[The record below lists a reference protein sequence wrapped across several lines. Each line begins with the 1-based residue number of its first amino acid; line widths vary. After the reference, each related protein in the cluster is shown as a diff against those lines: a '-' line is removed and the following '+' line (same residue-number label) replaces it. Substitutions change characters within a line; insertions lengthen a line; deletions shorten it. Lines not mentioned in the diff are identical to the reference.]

1 MQEQVIDLNGPAG
14 NAFFL
19 LSRANDFAEQ
29 LGLDGDAIT
38 DEMIE
43 GDYENLISVFTK
55 YFGDYVT
62 LER

>member
-19 LSRANDFAEQ
+19 LSRAGDLAVQ
-29 LGLDGDAIT
+29 LGLDSDAIT

>member
-1 MQEQVIDLNGPAG
+1 MPEQVIDLNGPAG

-19 LSRANDFAEQ
+19 LSRATDFAEQ